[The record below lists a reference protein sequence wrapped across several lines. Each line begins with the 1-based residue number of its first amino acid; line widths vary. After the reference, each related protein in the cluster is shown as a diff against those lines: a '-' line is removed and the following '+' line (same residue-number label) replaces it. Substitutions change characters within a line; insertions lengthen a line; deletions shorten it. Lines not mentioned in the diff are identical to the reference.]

1 MSLLVDRLEE
11 LSNLRIQL
19 VTQQLD
25 NPLRVQSVRRDIA
38 RIKTVLSERA
48 LNPKRPQ
55 QVPPVAN
62 PMDRKEIDLWRKPT
76 RAAVA
81 RPLWVGC

>member
-1 MSLLVDRLEE
+1 MKASEIRQMTPDEVDELLVDRLEE

-48 LNPKRPQ
+48 LNPNVSRG
-55 QVPPVAN
+55 
-62 PMDRKEIDLWRKPT
+62 
-76 RAAVA
+76 AA
-81 RPLWVGC
+81 GGESNGSGGN

>member
-1 MSLLVDRLEE
+1 MKASEIRQMTPADVDELLDDRLEE

-48 LNPKRPQ
+48 L
-55 QVPPVAN
+55 
-62 PMDRKEIDLWRKPT
+62 DLKASTGAPG
-76 RAAVA
+76 VESN
-81 RPLWVGC
+81 GSEGN

>member
-1 MSLLVDRLEE
+1 MKASEIRQMTPDEVDELLVERLEE

-48 LNPKRPQ
+48 LNPN
-55 QVPPVAN
+55 VSTGVESN
-62 PMDRKEIDLWRKPT
+62 GTE
-76 RAAVA
+76 
-81 RPLWVGC
+81 GN